1 MYLNRSVL
9 AVIPA
14 RGGSKGIKLK
24 NLRKVMGK
32 TLIEHVAEVLS
43 ELEWIDQSVVSSDHD
58 QIIQHSLE
66 CSLDVPFVR
75 PDDISGDTI
84 SDFQVLEHAL
94 LESERYYDQVFD
106 IVLMLQPTSPLRTS
120 KDIQDTVNLLIKG
133 SYDSVWTVSE
143 TDLKYHPLKQLNIS
157 NGKLDYQDQKG
168 SNIIARQQ
176 LNPTYHRNG
185 VAYAFTR
192 ECLLGQKTI
201 LGKNSGGL
209 ILENINIS
217 IDTLEDIAKIEEINK
232 LS

>member
-1 MYLNRSVL
+1 MYLNKSVL
-9 AVIPA
+9 VVIPA

-24 NLRKVMGK
+24 NLRKVLGK

-43 ELEWIDQSVVSSDHD
+43 ELEWVDQSVVSTDHD
-58 QIIQHSLE
+58 KIIQHSVECGLE
-66 CSLDVPFVR
+66 VPFVR
-75 PDDISGDTI
+75 PDNISGDTI

-94 LESERYYDQVFD
+94 LESEKYFDQVFD
-106 IVLMLQPTSPLRTS
+106 IILMLQPTSPLRTS

-143 TDLKYHPLKQLNIS
+143 TDLKYHPLKQLNI
-157 NGKLDYQDQKG
+157 NDGKLDFQNPKG

-192 ECLLGQKTI
+192 ECLLGQK
-201 LGKNSGGL
+201 LY
-209 ILENINIS
+209 LEK
-217 IDTLEDIAKIEEINK
+217 TQVV
-232 LS
+232 